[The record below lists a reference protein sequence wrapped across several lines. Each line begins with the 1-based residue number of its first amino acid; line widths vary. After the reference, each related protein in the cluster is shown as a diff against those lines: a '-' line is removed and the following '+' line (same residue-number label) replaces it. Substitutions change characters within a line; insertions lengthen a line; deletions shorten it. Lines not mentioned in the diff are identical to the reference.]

1 MDVRTV
7 MFLEVDF
14 SDMTGDP
21 LSTLLADRQGSS
33 W

>member
-1 MDVRTV
+1 

-14 SDMTGDP
+14 SGMTGDP
-21 LSTLLADRQGSS
+21 LSTLLADRQGSL